1 MDEYES
7 FKDILKL
14 SNEDVVDY
22 QGLISIS
29 ILIHFYL
36 LTKYKNK
43 CIFIGPTGYLDR
55 RTYEFIEENINSLL
69 TTYEKCN
76 DSHIL
81 CISIS
86 KHLTADSWH
95 RNMLIINPILK
106 KIELYEPHGNRFNE
120 RDNKFLQFIETYF
133 REKGTKDKSKNIEID
148 YDFSINACPYLY
160 NPYIKKG
167 IGIQAYDGELD
178 SNKKFIQYQN
188 QNLKD
193 PRGFCT
199 MWSWLLMEFRLMYP
213 DKTISEYSR
222 LLQSTY
228 LHNERYM
235 WRKFIRGYTHGI
247 IQELNKLINDFLTK
261 NSEYARSNNIL
272 FGRDITYEQLSK

>member
-1 MDEYES
+1 MSTEEFEA

-14 SNEDVVDY
+14 SSEDIIDY
-22 QGLISIS
+22 RGIKSIS

-43 CIFIGPTGYLDR
+43 CMFIGPTGYFDR

-86 KHLTADSWH
+86 KHLTTDSWH

-120 RDNKFLQFIETYF
+120 RDNKFG
-133 REKGTKDKSKNIEID
+133 RKSKH
-148 YDFSINACPYLY
+148 
-160 NPYIKKG
+160 
-167 IGIQAYDGELD
+167 
-178 SNKKFIQYQN
+178 
-188 QNLKD
+188 
-193 PRGFCT
+193 
-199 MWSWLLMEFRLMYP
+199 EFGR
-213 DKTISEYSR
+213 
-222 LLQSTY
+222 
-228 LHNERYM
+228 
-235 WRKFIRGYTHGI
+235 
-247 IQELNKLINDFLTK
+247 K
-261 NSEYARSNNIL
+261 NSN
-272 FGRDITYEQLSK
+272 DTYT